1 MTSCSPDDPN
11 ERKVALDAL
20 LKPLVERAVAACRAA
35 HKAALRSDDAA
46 VAFVTAQTQG
56 GYWPQPLEDASTMR
70 ATEAATRLIEAHV
83 AKEEA
88 EGAAR
93 AIGFARR
100 GEPWRPFDLGEE
112 ERALFAGAAGR

>member
-1 MTSCSPDDPN
+1 M
-11 ERKVALDAL
+11 
-20 LKPLVERAVAACRAA
+20 
-35 HKAALRSDDAA
+35 
-46 VAFVTAQTQG
+46 AFVTAQTQG
-56 GYWPQPLEDASTMR
+56 GYWLQPLEDASTMR
-70 ATEAATRLIEAHV
+70 ATEAATRLIEAHI

-100 GEPWRPFDLGEE
+100 GEPWRPFDLREE